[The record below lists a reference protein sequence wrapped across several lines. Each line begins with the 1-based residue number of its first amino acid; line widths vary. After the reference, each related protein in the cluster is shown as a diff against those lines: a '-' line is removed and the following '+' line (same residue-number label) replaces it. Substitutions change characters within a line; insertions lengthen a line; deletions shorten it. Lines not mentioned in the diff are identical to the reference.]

1 VAEHCNL
8 YDRAK
13 YYDIVFRR
21 DVTGEVGFFK
31 DLYRK
36 HLGKDFERVI
46 DVACGPGY
54 HGRALALQGY
64 KTYGLDLRAEMLR
77 FAAEETAQETPL
89 QSKGS
94 GPEWIEA
101 DMRTFKLKQPVD
113 MAFCVFDGLDCLLTN
128 ENLKLHF
135 QAVAANL
142 TPGGL
147 YLIDLSHPSEI
158 DWTHYKKFHYSGQR
172 DGIKVDIHWATNDPT
187 YDLATG
193 IAKVEVK
200 MLVDD
205 HGQKIEVV
213 DMAEERLMFPQ
224 EINLLAELSG
234 ALKVLAWYGDFD
246 INRPLDSSPKS
257 RRMIGVL
264 QKIG

>member
-13 YYDIVFRR
+13 YYDIVFNR
-21 DVTGEVGFFK
+21 DVSSEVQFFQ
-31 DLYRK
+31 DLYRNYVK
-36 HLGKDFERVI
+36 KDLKSVI
-46 DVACGPGY
+46 DIACGPGY
-54 HGRALALQGY
+54 HARALALQGLR
-64 KTYGLDLRAEMLR
+64 TVGLDLRAEMLR
-77 FAAEETAQETPL
+77 FASDAQAQEQFAAKNPT
-89 QSKGS
+89 
-94 GPEWIEA
+94 EWIEA
-101 DMRTFKLKQPVD
+101 DMRTFKLKHPVD
-113 MAFCVFDGLDCLLTN
+113 MAFCIFDGLDCLLTN
-128 ENLKLHF
+128 SNLKLHF
-135 QAVAANL
+135 QAIAQNL

-147 YLIDLSHPSEI
+147 YVIDLSHPTEI
-158 DWTHYKKFHYSGQR
+158 DWTHYKKFHYTGHR
-172 DGIKVDIHWATNDPT
+172 DGTQVDIHWATNHPT

-205 HGQKIEVV
+205 HGKKMEII

-234 ALKVLAWYGDFD
+234 SLKTVAWYGDF
-246 INRPLDSSPKS
+246 NMAQPLDSTAKS